1 MGKIVQNF
9 IDNSQ
14 AKIGKNQEVVEIL
27 REEMK
32 KYRPSDAIVFR
43 RGCGKTMHMNYAPL
57 CYFVYAAYCDWLEDY
72 DIKVP
77 IEIARQQIADCIE
90 KCWNALFQE

>member
-32 KYRPSDAIVFR
+32 QYRPSDAIVFG
-43 RGCGKTMHMNYAPL
+43 RGCGKTMHRNYTLL

-90 KCWNALFQE
+90 KCWDALFQE

>member
-32 KYRPSDAIVFR
+32 K
-43 RGCGKTMHMNYAPL
+43 
-57 CYFVYAAYCDWLEDY
+57 
-72 DIKVP
+72 
-77 IEIARQQIADCIE
+77 
-90 KCWNALFQE
+90 

>member
-9 IDNSQ
+9 IDNSP

-32 KYRPSDAIVFR
+32 KYRPSDAIVFG
-43 RGCGKTMHMNYAPL
+43 RGCGKTMDRNYTLL
-57 CYFVYAAYCDWLEDY
+57 CYFVYATYCIWLEDC
-72 DIKVP
+72 DIEVS
-77 IEIARQQIADCIE
+77 IETARQQIADCIE